1 MVMGERLSAFAGER
15 EREIVGV
22 SLACGVRSEIMNAV
36 VVVSK

>member
-1 MVMGERLSAFAGER
+1 MPLQVR

>member
-1 MVMGERLSAFAGER
+1 MPLQVRERER